1 MKKIRV
7 ILGTAVLVSLLGF
20 SSFAAI
26 TTTPKGVQKLDS
38 ADIVDALN
46 NNADVLDNHV
56 DKIATSDILGHI
68 KIGTGLQVSEDGTAS
83 VKIAN
88 DFNTDDSETALS
100 AAKGAEFYNSFK
112 TYSKGVYGVGAG
124 YKDGSCYFYYN
135 FPISYD
141 TEPTVV
147 VDDYHVDNEL
157 WDTTGTCTVNT
168 VTKDYVV
175 FQFTKNQGQFIA
187 NSSYTGCKVDFTV
200 TSND

>member
-100 AAKGAEFYNSFK
+100 AAKGAEHYSEFQGLGDVNIKLQIFSTESDSGFYYTNSFYIPSSATVEIK
-112 TYSKGVYGVGAG
+112 DVNIFGASGNFASYFTQSRYGNYLSFYTTNKNLAG
-124 YKDGSCYFYYN
+124 MDSN
-135 FPISYD
+135 FLVSII
-141 TEPTVV
+141 E
-147 VDDYHVDNEL
+147 
-157 WDTTGTCTVNT
+157 
-168 VTKDYVV
+168 
-175 FQFTKNQGQFIA
+175 
-187 NSSYTGCKVDFTV
+187 
-200 TSND
+200 